1 MTLDVVQQL
10 KLLQHIYSES
20 TIWDEEL
27 RASRHNVPEDVS
39 AEQLQALEATG
50 HEPNHFERPQHEDT
64 IRELRTLAERWILQ
78 EAAQAFVASLWSAPM
93 IWRSLLT
100 GKLIATSIPDHEY
113 SPYPSSRKCQICGL
127 DVNDG
132 VDTSLQW
139 YWRMTNGTPLDGDIF
154 GHVLALREMAASQEP
169 PVPNEYDRWTLR
181 AVLTVLRNLPPKTR
195 YSKAA
200 DALKKEQLLPTKK
213 VYVYRELLE
222 TLALIGILD
231 TPEQPGMITA
241 FTSYAER
248 DKRPNTRVEVQAPL
262 AWWDSSVGINEH
274 NLNLIF
280 GEFDCSDVS
289 LENKPEP
296 NPLASETVIGAFE
309 SRRGVGTKAKV
320 PKKSPDAG
328 TGEVQPGDV
337 YAVKVLSG
345 SWVTV
350 YCHEVKDKRTIVE
363 YLDGVFPDMPGK
375 EDLILTVRPR
385 PDERWQCSA
394 IGIDSTSWVRRVA
407 RDMPAP
413 NASQPKPESV
423 PFHAAKDLRHMASW
437 CFPDL

>member
-64 IRELRTLAERWILQ
+64 IRELRTLAERWTLQ

-93 IWRSLLT
+93 IWRSLLA

-200 DALKKEQLLPTKK
+200 DALKKNNSCLRKSICLP
-213 VYVYRELLE
+213 RF
-222 TLALIGILD
+222 A
-231 TPEQPGMITA
+231 
-241 FTSYAER
+241 
-248 DKRPNTRVEVQAPL
+248 
-262 AWWDSSVGINEH
+262 
-274 NLNLIF
+274 
-280 GEFDCSDVS
+280 
-289 LENKPEP
+289 
-296 NPLASETVIGAFE
+296 
-309 SRRGVGTKAKV
+309 
-320 PKKSPDAG
+320 
-328 TGEVQPGDV
+328 
-337 YAVKVLSG
+337 
-345 SWVTV
+345 
-350 YCHEVKDKRTIVE
+350 
-363 YLDGVFPDMPGK
+363 
-375 EDLILTVRPR
+375 
-385 PDERWQCSA
+385 
-394 IGIDSTSWVRRVA
+394 
-407 RDMPAP
+407 
-413 NASQPKPESV
+413 
-423 PFHAAKDLRHMASW
+423 
-437 CFPDL
+437 